1 MPGFEVWDLIKVPFP
16 YTNRPVRQHRPALVV
31 RVVQSA
37 GAPDLLWVL
46 MVTSVAHRRWAL
58 DIDIADFR
66 AAGLPSPSMVR
77 TAKIAT
83 IEAVDARRLAL
94 CQRHTGRR
102 SCRSWPLCCRHYA
115 KAAHPGSSMRLSAHT
130 NRRHNHL

>member
-37 GAPDLLWVL
+37 GAPELLWVL
-46 MVTSVAHRRWAL
+46 MVTSSAHRRWAL
-58 DIDIADFR
+58 DIDITDFR

-83 IEAVDARRLAL
+83 IEAADAQRIGTLPAAYREAVMQVVAVLSSAL
-94 CQRHTGRR
+94 RDGC
-102 SCRSWPLCCRHYA
+102 P
-115 KAAHPGSSMRLSAHT
+115 PGQ
-130 NRRHNHL
+130 

>member
-46 MVTSVAHRRWAL
+46 MVTSSAHRR
-58 DIDIADFR
+58 
-66 AAGLPSPSMVR
+66 
-77 TAKIAT
+77 
-83 IEAVDARRLAL
+83 
-94 CQRHTGRR
+94 
-102 SCRSWPLCCRHYA
+102 
-115 KAAHPGSSMRLSAHT
+115 
-130 NRRHNHL
+130 

>member
-46 MVTSVAHRRWAL
+46 MVTSSAHRRWAL
-58 DIDIADFR
+58 DIDITDFR

-83 IEAVDARRLAL
+83 IEAADAQRIGAL
-94 CQRHTGRR
+94 
-102 SCRSWPLCCRHYA
+102 P
-115 KAAHPGSSMRLSAHT
+115 AAHREAVMQVVAVLSSALRDGCPPGQ
-130 NRRHNHL
+130 

>member
-37 GAPDLLWVL
+37 GAPDLLWAL
-46 MVTSVAHRRWAL
+46 MVTSSAHRRWAL
-58 DIDIADFR
+58 DIDIADFK

-83 IEAVDARRLAL
+83 IEAVDA
-94 CQRHTGRR
+94 QRIGTL
-102 SCRSWPLCCRHYA
+102 P
-115 KAAHPGSSMRLSAHT
+115 AAHRDAVLQAVVASSPTLRASCPP
-130 NRRHNHL
+130 RQ

>member
-46 MVTSVAHRRWAL
+46 MITSSAHRRWAL
-58 DIDIADFR
+58 DIDIEDFG
-66 AAGLPSPSMVR
+66 AAGLPAPSMVR

-83 IEAVDARRLAL
+83 IEALDAQRIGAL
-94 CQRHTGRR
+94 PAAQR
-102 SCRSWPLCCRHYA
+102 
-115 KAAHPGSSMRLSAHT
+115 KAVAQVVEVLSSTLREGCPPGQ
-130 NRRHNHL
+130 